1 MQITIYTDSLSVDK
15 AYNQVRVTIN
25 VDVEDM
31 LSQLDAVPKND
42 YTILDDQYEKLSE
55 QFKQLEEA
63 YDELREKFDMLDP

>member
-15 AYNQVRVTIN
+15 AYNQVRVTID

-55 QFKQLEEA
+55 QFKQLEES